1 MDLTEA
7 SIFEAAKESLQL
19 AIQANVVNDIIHQG
33 LFYYTFI
40 LHSKDHLEVGKVL
53 KSQLIR
59 NFVIYDWIVLQIFS
73 TQHPLLGADF
83 MYERKLL
90 NLCF

>member
-1 MDLTEA
+1 MDFIKA

-33 LFYYTFI
+33 LLCHSLI
-40 LHSKDHLEVGKVL
+40 LHSKDHLEVGKIL
-53 KSQLIR
+53 KSQFIR
-59 NFVIYDWIVLQIFS
+59 NFVIYYWVVLQIFS
-73 TQHPLLGADF
+73 IQHPLLGTDF
-83 MYERKLL
+83 MYEWKLL